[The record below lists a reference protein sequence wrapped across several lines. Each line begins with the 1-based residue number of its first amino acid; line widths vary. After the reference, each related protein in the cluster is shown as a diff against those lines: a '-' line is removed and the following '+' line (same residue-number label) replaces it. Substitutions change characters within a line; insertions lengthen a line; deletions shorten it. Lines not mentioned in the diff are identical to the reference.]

1 MDKKYHF
8 EIICVL
14 SLFSLIFL
22 FCLLGQSRKLETNN
36 TQKPCN
42 TENTIQEEIDDSID
56 KEEAITETQSLE
68 DTELK
73 EEPQVIQEEK
83 DVENSHIEQ
92 ESNSSEKHIDGE
104 DNATTEVANTGGIYE
119 AFSQS
124 ELELLFRIVE
134 TEVRGDTHFNAK
146 VNVCSV
152 IFNRLN
158 GGKYGSLTN
167 VLTAKSQFSSYSSGA
182 YKKVTVTET
191 TKRACEYAY
200 LNGDSTGGAL
210 YFDST
215 SGNSWAAKN
224 RPFLFRD
231 EAGHNF
237 YS

>member
-22 FCLLGQSRKLETNN
+22 LCLLGQGRESKTNN

-56 KEEAITETQSLE
+56 EEEATTETQSLE

-83 DVENSHIEQ
+83 DVENHVEQ
-92 ESNSSEKHIDGE
+92 EANSPKEYVDVE
-104 DNATTEVANTGGIYE
+104 DNVTTEVANSGGIYE
-119 AFSQS
+119 VFSQS

-182 YKKVTVTET
+182 YKKVTITET

-231 EAGHNF
+231 EVGHNF